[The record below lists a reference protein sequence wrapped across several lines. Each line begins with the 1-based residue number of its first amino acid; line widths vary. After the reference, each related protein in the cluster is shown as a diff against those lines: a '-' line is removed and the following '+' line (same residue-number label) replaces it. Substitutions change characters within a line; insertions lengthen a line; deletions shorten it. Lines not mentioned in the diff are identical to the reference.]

1 MAEDPLTIP
10 AIGRFST
17 KLAADG
23 FDFFIVAR
31 HTASNMVYHRGDPIV
46 AQQMLN
52 TIVANSKRVSGDWN
66 DCDIPDVEWKDVG
79 SIRRSAQ
86 YLLRNYGFAILLI
99 YCNVFL
105 SPLINIK

>member
-31 HTASNMVYHRGDPIV
+31 HTASNME
-46 AQQMLN
+46 
-52 TIVANSKRVSGDWN
+52 RVSGDWN

>member
-31 HTASNMVYHRGDPIV
+31 HTASNRVFHRGDPIV

-52 TIVANSKRVSGDWN
+52 TIIANSKRVSG
-66 DCDIPDVEWKDVG
+66 EWKDWD
-79 SIRRSAQ
+79 
-86 YLLRNYGFAILLI
+86 
-99 YCNVFL
+99 
-105 SPLINIK
+105 IKRGC